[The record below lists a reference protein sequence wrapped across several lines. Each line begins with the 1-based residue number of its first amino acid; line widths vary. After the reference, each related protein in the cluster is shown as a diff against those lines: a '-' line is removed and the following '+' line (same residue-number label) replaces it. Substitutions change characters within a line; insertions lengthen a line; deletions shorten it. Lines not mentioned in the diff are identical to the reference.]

1 MKESGGVKTSVPGMP
16 ERMKQGKGAANE
28 IYKIGKFRFESI
40 PYLYGMHGV
49 WRCGKRA
56 AFMDA

>member
-1 MKESGGVKTSVPGMP
+1 MQ
-16 ERMKQGKGAANE
+16 ERMEREKGAADE
-28 IYKIGKFRFESI
+28 VYKTGKFRFESI

-56 AFMDA
+56 TFMDA